1 MSRSYLGILLAI
13 LSMLLFSITYA
24 IFKACNPYIPNVQII
39 FIQSACSWILIVPF
53 IFRGVIQNLKTEK
66 FWLIAARTVF
76 GLLGM
81 ICITAALRTT
91 DLAEVVLLNNTA
103 PLFVPLI
110 IWFWHKVKISGFL
123 GLSLIVGFGGV
134 VLVLRPGFETLR
146 IGLILG
152 AISGVFSALLLVV
165 TRQIAGEPFI
175 RILFYYYLL
184 WWGLLLPFIL
194 FFWEAT
200 PLFLWLWLIGSAL
213 ASIGA
218 QWAFTAAL
226 RFAPSLRGGPFYL
239 HKRDLFWN
247 HRLGHLARG
256 DRAFVSHRHARRLR
270 RRDFNDVGSP

>member
-1 MSRSYLGILLAI
+1 M
-13 LSMLLFSITYA
+13 
-24 IFKACNPYIPNVQII
+24 
-39 FIQSACSWILIVPF
+39 
-53 IFRGVIQNLKTEK
+53 
-66 FWLIAARTVF
+66 
-76 GLLGM
+76 
-81 ICITAALRTT
+81 
-91 DLAEVVLLNNTA
+91 VLLNNTA

-226 RFAPSLRGGPFYL
+226 RFAPSQEVAPFIYTSVIFSGIIGWVIWREAIELLSLIGMLVVCAGGIL
-239 HKRDLFWN
+239 TMW
-247 HRLGHLARG
+247 A
-256 DRAFVSHRHARRLR
+256 ARRS
-270 RRDFNDVGSP
+270 V